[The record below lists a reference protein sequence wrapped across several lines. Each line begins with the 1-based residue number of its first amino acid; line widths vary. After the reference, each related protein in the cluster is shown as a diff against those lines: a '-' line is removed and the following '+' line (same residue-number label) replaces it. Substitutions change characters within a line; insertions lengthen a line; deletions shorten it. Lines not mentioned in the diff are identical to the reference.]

1 MKRRDF
7 VLGSAAC
14 ITATRA
20 AVAQSDGA
28 IALTVADYGLIFA
41 PIQVNGRAASALV
54 DTGSVRAVQL
64 AERLRQAIA
73 LKADERAGTN
83 QRYDGARAVFA
94 GVADEFALGPYRA
107 AAQPVQVV
115 PGVKVGEDDTP
126 ALIDTGA
133 PTCNLDLGIIDA
145 PAGALVARS
154 LAFDGRVATAQFRVK
169 DLAPIR
175 RALGCRAVLG
185 HNFLNGRRLR
195 YIRDASTFF
204 LD

>member
-1 MKRRDF
+1 M
-7 VLGSAAC
+7 
-14 ITATRA
+14 
-20 AVAQSDGA
+20 
-28 IALTVADYGLIFA
+28 
-41 PIQVNGRAASALV
+41 
-54 DTGSVRAVQL
+54 AVQL
-64 AERLRQAIA
+64 DVLVLAAVPEPARHVGEQLADPVVDPVHRL
-73 LKADERAGTN
+73 
-83 QRYDGARAVFA
+83 DGGAPAPDAWRLTLDPAKPLP
-94 GVADEFALGPYRA
+94 VAA
-107 AAQPVQVV
+107 
-115 PGVKVGEDDTP
+115 VKVGEEDIP

-133 PTCNLDLGIIDA
+133 PTCNLDIGIIDA